1 MNAHFATE
9 ISISAA
15 SALTAGRL
23 LFLRLAKRFPALA
36 AWLMFF
42 SAISFAV
49 AVLSPKTPLYFRVY
63 LVAIPLY
70 CIFGIMAVRE
80 LFAVIFDHY
89 PGIRTVGRWAMY
101 GAIVLALIISSMATS
116 LFWSRT
122 AGSRLSRVLPG
133 VYYLQLGHR
142 SVTFGLAIVI
152 ISLLFSISRYPL
164 HLSRNALVS
173 CGFFGAVF
181 LSDAA
186 QSLADSLAPRLHN
199 DYFDWGANFFVA
211 AGLLA
216 WAGWLQPETAPA
228 TVPLSYSTPAEDHL
242 LQELASLNQLLSRAA
257 RR

>member
-1 MNAHFATE
+1 MNAHLTTE

-15 SALTAGRL
+15 SALAAGRL
-23 LFLRLAKRFPALA
+23 LFLRLAKRFPSLV
-36 AWLMFF
+36 AWLLYF
-42 SAISFAV
+42 SASSFAL
-49 AVLSPKTPLYFRVY
+49 AVLSPKTNLYLRIY

-70 CIFGIMAVRE
+70 CVFAIMAVHE
-80 LFAVIFDHY
+80 LFALIFDNY

-101 GAIVLALIISSMATS
+101 SAIALAATISLIATS
-116 LFWSRT
+116 LFWSQT
-122 AGSRLSRVLPG
+122 ATNRESNVRPG
-133 VYYLQLGHR
+133 IYYLQLGHR
-142 SVTFGLAIVI
+142 SVTFSLAIVI
-152 ISLLFSISRYPL
+152 IFLLFSISRYPL

-181 LSDAA
+181 LSDAV
-186 QSLADSLAPRLHN
+186 QSLADTLAPRLHN

-216 WAGWLQPETAPA
+216 WAGWLQPETAHA